1 MLPGESQMFS
11 FVPQLSLTQVIPT
24 SHTLDQ
30 TRNYSRLFI
39 FQGSASLQLAEKTVS
54 SISCFRN
61 DKSQCQTL
69 KTALQSGWDLRY
81 PWPTNCMW
89 PAPGSKLHRISSLL
103 CSRRIRAFMW
113 LPVEARVWECV
124 CLWKS
129 IPFVCQGWECGVL
142 SILQFWFYKKVEFS
156 TFLPFNRRGSNSTFF
171 LLFFSSK
178 WSETSRNAKK
188 IFPFV
193 RGSEG
198 CVGVIGTVISDV
210 TLVKDPS
217 CVLNVPRNSE
227 TVISW
232 R

>member
-1 MLPGESQMFS
+1 MKYKNKFLEYFQLSLSVMKDCGQTFLLQRSILATSTKSFNKIVSDMLPGESQMFS
-11 FVPQLSLTQVIPT
+11 FENCLDIFVPQLSLTQVIPT

-103 CSRRIRAFMW
+103 CSRRIRAFVW

-124 CLWKS
+124 CL
-129 IPFVCQGWECGVL
+129 
-142 SILQFWFYKKVEFS
+142 
-156 TFLPFNRRGSNSTFF
+156 
-171 LLFFSSK
+171 
-178 WSETSRNAKK
+178 
-188 IFPFV
+188 
-193 RGSEG
+193 
-198 CVGVIGTVISDV
+198 
-210 TLVKDPS
+210 

-232 R
+232 RYRRKKHKAMYV